1 MAQLSFKN
9 KIIALIIAIIS
20 LTIITSY
27 FSVNYFISD
36 YIKQAD
42 SQNITHNIDLMQRKL
57 ENELNSKLAL
67 AQSLNFSMMD
77 IGETKA
83 SSGFNKIIKI
93 VNGYAFDDTGNMSE
107 EDAQQ
112 YVSLAENH
120 GDAVVVS
127 PVTFN
132 EGQPTITF
140 SVKRFDESVD
150 FFVFNLSAFSQ
161 MMTDYATEGSFAEL
175 MANGNVIFSDKQ
187 GVNLTPITRP
197 INFAGQDWQLIGYI
211 DLTAI
216 QANTDQLNWK
226 ITLALL
232 VCASVIIVASVTM
245 LHVSFKPLSRLNT
258 LVANLS
264 QGNGDLTQRLAV
276 ESKDEIGQI
285 CNSINL
291 FIEKLQQMFLDVADS
306 SKEIDRAVVHLS
318 NQARSNL
325 NTLNQHT
332 QETEQAIT
340 AIEEMSASAGS
351 IAQSADDA
359 ALLTE
364 RTNRYADESKQTVT
378 EAVNSVNGLVN
389 QVSSMAETITRMSED
404 TKQINSVLQVIG
416 AIAEQTNLLALNAAI
431 EAARAGEQGRGFAV
445 VADEV
450 RALASRTQQSTS
462 QINDMLATLK
472 TTTENVVKEM
482 DSTRIHC
489 EETAE
494 RTNHVMDSL
503 NVVTD
508 SVAEM
513 NNLNTLIATS
523 AMEQRQV
530 THEVS
535 KNMAAIQEMVR
546 KLNMNAAQVTSV
558 SNELQ
563 NTSHALSDVVGR
575 FRCVIHR
582 HPFNYTGCL
591 WTEKSNKDYS
601 G

>member
-132 EGQPTITF
+132 EGQSTITF

-216 QANTDQLNWK
+216 QANTDRLNWK

-232 VCASVIIVASVTM
+232 VCAFVIIVASVTM

-291 FIEKLQQMFLDVADS
+291 FIEKLQQMFIDVADS

-575 FRCVIHR
+575 FRVQ
-582 HPFNYTGCL
+582 
-591 WTEKSNKDYS
+591 
-601 G
+601 

>member
-67 AQSLNFSMMD
+67 VQSLNFSMMD

-291 FIEKLQQMFLDVADS
+291 FIEKLQQMFIDVADS

-575 FRCVIHR
+575 FRVQ
-582 HPFNYTGCL
+582 
-591 WTEKSNKDYS
+591 
-601 G
+601 

>member
-67 AQSLNFSMMD
+67 TQSLNFSMMD

-575 FRCVIHR
+575 FRVQ
-582 HPFNYTGCL
+582 
-591 WTEKSNKDYS
+591 
-601 G
+601 

>member
-127 PVTFN
+127 PVTLN

-150 FFVFNLSAFSQ
+150 FFVFNLSTFSQ

-291 FIEKLQQMFLDVADS
+291 FIEKLQQMFIDVADS

-575 FRCVIHR
+575 FRVQ
-582 HPFNYTGCL
+582 
-591 WTEKSNKDYS
+591 
-601 G
+601 

>member
-258 LVANLS
+258 VVANLS

-291 FIEKLQQMFLDVADS
+291 FIEKLQQMFIDVADS

-575 FRCVIHR
+575 FRVQ
-582 HPFNYTGCL
+582 
-591 WTEKSNKDYS
+591 
-601 G
+601 

>member
-9 KIIALIIAIIS
+9 KIIALIIVIIS

-127 PVTFN
+127 PVTLN

-232 VCASVIIVASVTM
+232 VCAFVIIVASVTM

-291 FIEKLQQMFLDVADS
+291 FIEKLQQMFIDVADS

-450 RALASRTQQSTS
+450 RALASRAQQSTS

-575 FRCVIHR
+575 FRVQ
-582 HPFNYTGCL
+582 
-591 WTEKSNKDYS
+591 
-601 G
+601 

>member
-9 KIIALIIAIIS
+9 KIIALIIVIIS

-127 PVTFN
+127 PVTLN

-232 VCASVIIVASVTM
+232 VCAFVIIVASVTM

-291 FIEKLQQMFLDVADS
+291 FIEKLQQMFIDVADS

-575 FRCVIHR
+575 FRVQ
-582 HPFNYTGCL
+582 
-591 WTEKSNKDYS
+591 
-601 G
+601 

>member
-211 DLTAI
+211 DLTVI

-291 FIEKLQQMFLDVADS
+291 FIEKLQQMFIDVADS

-523 AMEQRQV
+523 AMEQQQV

-575 FRCVIHR
+575 FRVQ
-582 HPFNYTGCL
+582 
-591 WTEKSNKDYS
+591 
-601 G
+601 

>member
-120 GDAVVVS
+120 GDAVMVS

-150 FFVFNLSAFSQ
+150 FFVFNLSTFSQ

-232 VCASVIIVASVTM
+232 ICAFVIIVASVTM

-462 QINDMLATLK
+462 QINNMLATLK

-575 FRCVIHR
+575 FRVQ
-582 HPFNYTGCL
+582 
-591 WTEKSNKDYS
+591 
-601 G
+601 

>member
-93 VNGYAFDDTGNMSE
+93 VNGYAFDDTGIMSE

-120 GDAVVVS
+120 GDAVMVS

-150 FFVFNLSAFSQ
+150 FFVFNLSTFSQ

-232 VCASVIIVASVTM
+232 ICAFVIIVASVTM

-291 FIEKLQQMFLDVADS
+291 FIEKLQQMFIDVADS

-575 FRCVIHR
+575 FRVQ
-582 HPFNYTGCL
+582 
-591 WTEKSNKDYS
+591 
-601 G
+601 

>member
-9 KIIALIIAIIS
+9 KLIALIIAIIS

-232 VCASVIIVASVTM
+232 ICAFVIIVASVTM

-291 FIEKLQQMFLDVADS
+291 FIEKLQQMFIDVADS

-340 AIEEMSASAGS
+340 AIEEMSASASS

-482 DSTRIHC
+482 DSTRIYC

-575 FRCVIHR
+575 FRVQ
-582 HPFNYTGCL
+582 
-591 WTEKSNKDYS
+591 
-601 G
+601 

>member
-132 EGQPTITF
+132 EGRPTITF

-291 FIEKLQQMFLDVADS
+291 FIEKLQQMFIDVADS

-575 FRCVIHR
+575 FRVQ
-582 HPFNYTGCL
+582 
-591 WTEKSNKDYS
+591 
-601 G
+601 

>member
-161 MMTDYATEGSFAEL
+161 MITDYATEGSFAEL

-291 FIEKLQQMFLDVADS
+291 FIEKLQQMFIDVADS

-575 FRCVIHR
+575 FRVQ
-582 HPFNYTGCL
+582 
-591 WTEKSNKDYS
+591 
-601 G
+601 

>member
-120 GDAVVVS
+120 GDAVMVS

-140 SVKRFDESVD
+140 SVERFDESVD

-175 MANGNVIFSDKQ
+175 MANGNVISSDKQ

-232 VCASVIIVASVTM
+232 ICAFVIIVASVTM

-291 FIEKLQQMFLDVADS
+291 FIEKLQQMFIDVADS

-489 EETAE
+489 EETAG

-575 FRCVIHR
+575 FRVQ
-582 HPFNYTGCL
+582 
-591 WTEKSNKDYS
+591 
-601 G
+601 

>member
-291 FIEKLQQMFLDVADS
+291 FIEKLQQMFIDVADS

-575 FRCVIHR
+575 FRVQ
-582 HPFNYTGCL
+582 
-591 WTEKSNKDYS
+591 
-601 G
+601 

>member
-1 MAQLSFKN
+1 MTQLSFKN

-20 LTIITSY
+20 LTITTSY
-27 FSVNYFISD
+27 FSVNHFISR
-36 YIKQAD
+36 YIQNAD
-42 SQNITHNIDLMQRKL
+42 SHNITHNIDLMQRKL

-83 SSGFNKIIKI
+83 SSGFDKIIKI

-127 PVTFN
+127 PVTLN

-140 SVKRFDESVD
+140 SVKRFDDSVD

-161 MMTDYATEGSFAEL
+161 MMIDYATEGSFAEL
-175 MANGNVIFSDKQ
+175 MANGSVIFTDKQ
-187 GVNLTPITRP
+187 GENLTPIIRP
-197 INFAGQDWQLIGYI
+197 INFAGQNWQLIGYI
-211 DLTAI
+211 DLAAI

-232 VCASVIIVASVTM
+232 VCASVIIIASVAM
-245 LHVSFKPLSRLNT
+245 LHVSFKPLSRLNA
-258 LVANLS
+258 LVADLS

-276 ESKDEIGQI
+276 ESNDEIGQI
-285 CNSINL
+285 SHSINL
-291 FIEKLQQMFLDVADS
+291 FIEKLQQMFIEVADS
-306 SKEIDRAVVHLS
+306 SNGIDHAVVHLS

-340 AIEEMSASAGS
+340 AIEEMSASASS

-364 RTNRYADESKQTVT
+364 QTNRYADESKQTVSG
-378 EAVNSVNGLVN
+378 AVNSVNGLVT
-389 QVSSMAETITRMSED
+389 QVSAMAGTITRMSED
-404 TKQINSVLQVIG
+404 TKQITSVLQVIG

-503 NVVTD
+503 NLVTD
-508 SVAEM
+508 SVAEI
-513 NNLNTLIATS
+513 NNLNTLMATS

-530 THEVS
+530 TQEVS

-546 KLNMNAAQVTSV
+546 ELNHNAAQVASV
-558 SNELQ
+558 SDELQ

-575 FRCVIHR
+575 FRVQ
-582 HPFNYTGCL
+582 
-591 WTEKSNKDYS
+591 
-601 G
+601 

>member
-1 MAQLSFKN
+1 MAQFSFKN

-132 EGQPTITF
+132 EGQSTITF

-232 VCASVIIVASVTM
+232 VCAFVIIVASVTM

-306 SKEIDRAVVHLS
+306 SKEIDRAVVHLN

-575 FRCVIHR
+575 FRVQ
-582 HPFNYTGCL
+582 
-591 WTEKSNKDYS
+591 
-601 G
+601 

>member
-150 FFVFNLSAFSQ
+150 FFVFNLSTFSQ

-232 VCASVIIVASVTM
+232 ICAFVIIVASVTM

-291 FIEKLQQMFLDVADS
+291 FIEKLQQMFIDVADS

-364 RTNRYADESKQTVT
+364 RTNRYADESKQTVI

-575 FRCVIHR
+575 FRVQ
-582 HPFNYTGCL
+582 
-591 WTEKSNKDYS
+591 
-601 G
+601 

>member
-285 CNSINL
+285 CSSINL
-291 FIEKLQQMFLDVADS
+291 FIEKLQQMFIDVADS

-575 FRCVIHR
+575 FRVQ
-582 HPFNYTGCL
+582 
-591 WTEKSNKDYS
+591 
-601 G
+601 

>member
-83 SSGFNKIIKI
+83 SSGFNRIIKI

-291 FIEKLQQMFLDVADS
+291 FIEKLQQMFIDVADS

-575 FRCVIHR
+575 FRVQ
-582 HPFNYTGCL
+582 
-591 WTEKSNKDYS
+591 
-601 G
+601 

>member
-132 EGQPTITF
+132 EGQPTITV

-161 MMTDYATEGSFAEL
+161 MMTNYATEGSFAEL

-187 GVNLTPITRP
+187 GVNLTPITRL

-575 FRCVIHR
+575 FRVQ
-582 HPFNYTGCL
+582 
-591 WTEKSNKDYS
+591 
-601 G
+601 

>member
-161 MMTDYATEGSFAEL
+161 MMTDYATEGSYAEL

-291 FIEKLQQMFLDVADS
+291 FIEKLQQMFIDVADS

-546 KLNMNAAQVTSV
+546 KLNMNAAQVTLV

-575 FRCVIHR
+575 FRVQ
-582 HPFNYTGCL
+582 
-591 WTEKSNKDYS
+591 
-601 G
+601 

>member
-161 MMTDYATEGSFAEL
+161 MMTDYETEGSFAEL

-291 FIEKLQQMFLDVADS
+291 SIEKLQQMFIDVADS

-575 FRCVIHR
+575 FRVQ
-582 HPFNYTGCL
+582 
-591 WTEKSNKDYS
+591 
-601 G
+601 

>member
-127 PVTFN
+127 PVTLN

-389 QVSSMAETITRMSED
+389 QVSSMAETITRMNED

-575 FRCVIHR
+575 FRVQ
-582 HPFNYTGCL
+582 
-591 WTEKSNKDYS
+591 
-601 G
+601 

>member
-132 EGQPTITF
+132 EGRPTITF
-140 SVKRFDESVD
+140 SVKRFDESID

-232 VCASVIIVASVTM
+232 ICAFVIIVASVTM
-245 LHVSFKPLSRLNT
+245 LHVSFKPLSRLNS

-291 FIEKLQQMFLDVADS
+291 FIEKLQQMFIDVADS

-389 QVSSMAETITRMSED
+389 QVSSMAETITCMSED

-575 FRCVIHR
+575 FRVQ
-582 HPFNYTGCL
+582 
-591 WTEKSNKDYS
+591 
-601 G
+601 

>member
-42 SQNITHNIDLMQRKL
+42 SQNITHNIDLMQSKL

-107 EDAQQ
+107 EDAHQ

-161 MMTDYATEGSFAEL
+161 MMTNYATEGSFAEL

-575 FRCVIHR
+575 FRVQ
-582 HPFNYTGCL
+582 
-591 WTEKSNKDYS
+591 
-601 G
+601 

>member
-232 VCASVIIVASVTM
+232 ICAFVIIVASVTM

-258 LVANLS
+258 VVANLS

-291 FIEKLQQMFLDVADS
+291 FIEKLQQMFIDVADS

-513 NNLNTLIATS
+513 NNLNNLIATS

-575 FRCVIHR
+575 FRVQ
-582 HPFNYTGCL
+582 
-591 WTEKSNKDYS
+591 
-601 G
+601 

>member
-1 MAQLSFKN
+1 
-9 KIIALIIAIIS
+9 
-20 LTIITSY
+20 
-27 FSVNYFISD
+27 
-36 YIKQAD
+36 
-42 SQNITHNIDLMQRKL
+42 
-57 ENELNSKLAL
+57 
-67 AQSLNFSMMD
+67 
-77 IGETKA
+77 
-83 SSGFNKIIKI
+83 
-93 VNGYAFDDTGNMSE
+93 
-107 EDAQQ
+107 
-112 YVSLAENH
+112 
-120 GDAVVVS
+120 
-127 PVTFN
+127 
-132 EGQPTITF
+132 
-140 SVKRFDESVD
+140 
-150 FFVFNLSAFSQ
+150 

-175 MANGNVIFSDKQ
+175 MANGNVIFSDKH

-264 QGNGDLTQRLAV
+264 QGNGDSTQRLAV

-291 FIEKLQQMFLDVADS
+291 FIEKLQQMFIDVADS

-535 KNMAAIQEMVR
+535 KTWRQFKR
-546 KLNMNAAQVTSV
+546 WCV
-558 SNELQ
+558 SS
-563 NTSHALSDVVGR
+563 T
-575 FRCVIHR
+575 
-582 HPFNYTGCL
+582 
-591 WTEKSNKDYS
+591 
-601 G
+601 

>member
-232 VCASVIIVASVTM
+232 ICAFVIIVASVTM
-245 LHVSFKPLSRLNT
+245 LHVSFKPLSRLKT

-291 FIEKLQQMFLDVADS
+291 FIEKLQQMFIDVADS

-378 EAVNSVNGLVN
+378 EAINSVNGLVN

-575 FRCVIHR
+575 FRVQ
-582 HPFNYTGCL
+582 
-591 WTEKSNKDYS
+591 
-601 G
+601 

>member
-462 QINDMLATLK
+462 QINDMLATIK

-575 FRCVIHR
+575 FRVQ
-582 HPFNYTGCL
+582 
-591 WTEKSNKDYS
+591 
-601 G
+601 